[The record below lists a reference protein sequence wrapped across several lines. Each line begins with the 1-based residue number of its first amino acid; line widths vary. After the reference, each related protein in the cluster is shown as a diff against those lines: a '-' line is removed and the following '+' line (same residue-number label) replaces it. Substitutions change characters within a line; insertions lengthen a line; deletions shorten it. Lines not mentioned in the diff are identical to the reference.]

1 MDCRKTENHRKQS
14 QFSREVLISTPYD
27 MVEII
32 NGFDIELS
40 YGHYN
45 TLQQQ
50 INVQLRLVIHCF
62 VLLQQRQIVC
72 LHLTMVRST
81 IAHSTLLLPKY
92 CNPTPTCPLLYPDLP
107 TPHPVYTQCHL
118 LYTPPPLI
126 PNTTTLP
133 NPQYQNVSKSIAHS
147 CSGD

>member
-1 MDCRKTENHRKQS
+1 M
-14 QFSREVLISTPYD
+14 
-27 MVEII
+27 
-32 NGFDIELS
+32 
-40 YGHYN
+40 
-45 TLQQQ
+45 
-50 INVQLRLVIHCF
+50 QLRLVIHCF
-62 VLLQQRQIVC
+62 VLLQQQQIVC

-92 CNPTPTCPLLYPDLP
+92 CYPTPTCPLLYPDLP
-107 TPHPVYTQCHL
+107 TPHPVYTPCHL

-147 CSGD
+147 AVGTRLIDLHVNVQMYCACANVINQKPYNFVVPQCHCMV